1 MAVRHRDG
9 NQYNEKNEN
18 ATCDMVMMMMFELEL
33 PYRLR
38 QHGSKA
44 FRNLSP
50 AGWMNR
56 ALKRAERRRSLAHVL
71 QSGERSHV
79 VARRPRRRRRSGDV
93 TEESLWIHTA
103 TTMTTGR
110 SGRRPSLCRRHCTAA
125 ATCTSPCVA
134 LRTMTEMTV
143 TNSHVSVY

>member
-9 NQYNEKNEN
+9 NQYNEKKNEK

-56 ALKRAERRRSLAHVL
+56 ALKRAERRRSLAHVCRAL
-71 QSGERSHV
+71 NEVTLSL
-79 VARRPRRRRRSGDV
+79 VAHDDDAGAETLPKSRCGFTLRRRRRVGAVDV
-93 TEESLWIHTA
+93 LHFADGIA
-103 TTMTTGR
+103 R
-110 SGRRPSLCRRHCTAA
+110 LRPRARARA
-125 ATCTSPCVA
+125 WP
-134 LRTMTEMTV
+134 
-143 TNSHVSVY
+143 